1 MLTLLDSVQFST
13 PGGVSCHKPCLAPI
27 PESADTHMI
36 PTPAVGHP
44 VRSRASRALAVATVV
59 TLALGGAVVGVAAP
73 AVAAPAAWTVTSTS
87 DTGLPASCA
96 PGSSVT
102 TPASP
107 VTLRDAVCAANNRGA
122 DTTTITLQSGDYQL
136 SADNGSLPLGT
147 SSGSSI
153 TLQGPSD
160 RSAKIIGDGQTSVI
174 VLDPELVG
182 GTSATITGIT
192 ITGGVGDEFGGGG
205 ILGGSAGAGG
215 AGDTLTITNSTI
227 TGNRAN
233 TTGSATNAP
242 GGGVQFIGG
251 QLSIADSTISN
262 NDSGT
267 SGGGGVAYAA
277 TEVVNQKFLVS
288 NTVFSGNSASSEDA
302 AAIGGGAIEFSAGQ
316 SPTAVE
322 AKITDSTFSG
332 NTVAGTASTP
342 APGGAV
348 LQNSGTLEITGTR
361 FAANTIT
368 GAAPQAGAAIHV
380 AGGTLNA
387 HFNSFLGNT
396 GTNANA
402 VVNGAAATGNVVVNA
417 ENNWWGCNR
426 IAVGATGCDTAS
438 AGVTAEPSL
447 ALSVT
452 VNPVLIPL
460 ASSTAV
466 LTASVL
472 RNSTG
477 GAISPASLRIFSDAF
492 VTWSGVLPSG
502 ATISASNTL
511 LLGGTASTSFDSNVL
526 RGPASVTANLGNAK
540 AVASFGMA
548 KVPQFPGLAN
558 LEATIGV
565 PVSATVSSDGY
576 PFAAI
581 TVSGAALPAGLTLV
595 DNGNGT
601 ATISGTPS
609 ATGITNTTLT
619 AVNSVGTTPQAYTV
633 TVRQPV
639 AFTSGSAA
647 TFTVDQPGTHTISTT
662 GFPLSAL
669 VTGGAAL
676 PSGVSLTGGAAG
688 QTDALLSGTP
698 AAGTGGVYALTFTR
712 NNGRDA
718 NVAQAFTLAVNE
730 KPAFTSPASA
740 TLHVGDAT
748 SLSFTAG
755 GGYPNDA
762 AVALAGGLPAG
773 VTQVVDPL
781 RGVTGLQGTPDS
793 GAGGV
798 YTITLTATNSAM
810 LSVAQTVTLTV
821 NEDPYI
827 TVQPGDAAVLVGNA
841 ASFTSGVGGYPAP
854 SGVWQRSINNGLI
867 WTDLLETGPTL
878 SVATTQADNGS
889 VYRYFVSESAKS
901 RAALLTVGTG
911 PAIGSDGAASWRVGS
926 TVQSFDVFA
935 SGIPDAVISVVPT
948 APATLP
954 GWLTLGTSTAGRLT
968 ISGMPPA
975 GSGGVYVFDVSA
987 SNVFGT
993 TATSTL
999 SLTVEEAP
1007 LIVAPTSIP
1016 AQLGV
1021 PLAGSSV
1028 TAFGGYPATT
1038 FLELDPSSTVPPGVT
1053 IGRSSDAVL
1062 TVSGTPTASGSYSL
1076 VFTARSSPTSSTTTA
1091 QIPITV
1097 AVPPTITAP
1106 ATAELAFG
1114 AGGSVPIT
1122 VTPGYPTAT
1131 TLTTSPVPGFNL
1143 AASGTDSYLLVADA
1157 ITPPGTYSIVLLAGN
1172 GSLGTSTTVTVTIRQ
1187 APQITLQPQS
1197 VTALAG
1203 DTVTFSA
1210 AATPAA
1216 PSTGV
1221 VVAQWQRSGDGSS
1234 WTDVPGGTLSAGVA
1248 TLSFTATQ
1256 LMSGAQYR
1264 VVVTDG
1270 ASATSAAATLTVGTP
1285 PQLTSAASAPFEVG
1299 VAGSFTVT
1307 ATGTPAPAIT
1317 AGALPGGLSFVD
1329 NGNGTATISGTPAAG
1344 TGGSHAVAIGADNG
1358 FGTAAASSL
1367 ALEIAEKPS
1376 ITSASS
1382 ATTPVGAP
1390 FSFTVTSS
1398 PGYPGA
1404 AALTLGGTLPSGV
1417 SFIDNGDGTATISGT
1432 PAAAS
1437 GGDYALT
1444 LTATNGAGSS
1454 AQSFTLSVTEEPAI
1468 TSADAATIGVG
1479 SAAAFTVTSSPGH
1492 PGAVALTEGGTL
1504 PAGVTFADN
1513 GDGTATFGG
1522 SATAGSGGTYPLTLT
1537 ATNSAGS
1544 STQSFTLTVTE
1555 DPAITSPDA
1564 ASVTVGDVAAV
1575 TVTSTPGYSG
1585 AVELSVTG
1593 TLPTGLTFTDNGDGT
1608 AVFAGTPKAGSGGEY
1623 ALTVKAKNTTGAVT
1637 QAIVLTVTEEPA
1649 ITSSDSAIVKRGVV
1663 SSIPVTTGGGF
1674 PHGIA
1679 LGITGALPDGL
1690 SFSDAGDGTAT
1701 IGGTT
1706 TAAAG
1711 DYPVTLTATNAAG
1724 LAATQTL
1731 TITLE
1736 ALPVVMPPGTVP
1748 EGSGALE
1755 GVPAEATPGSTLDV
1769 SASGFAADSPV
1780 VFSIYST
1787 PTTLATV
1794 TADAAGVARATI
1806 TIPAG
1811 FSGTHSIVAS
1821 GTSPTGSVLFKRSDV
1836 TVTADDG
1843 GGTDPGGNPGTGG
1856 ENPAPDPT
1864 ATGTGLSVSGFDGG
1878 ALLTG
1883 ALALLLIGAAVLL
1896 TAVVRR
1902 RRTRNLD

>member
-1 MLTLLDSVQFST
+1 
-13 PGGVSCHKPCLAPI
+13 
-27 PESADTHMI
+27 MI
-36 PTPAVGHP
+36 PTPTVGHP
-44 VRSRASRALAVATVV
+44 VRSRASRALAIATVV

-73 AVAAPAAWTVTSTS
+73 AVAAAEAWTVTSTS
-87 DTGLPASCA
+87 DTGLPASCE
-96 PGSSVT
+96 PGSTVT
-102 TPASP
+102 TPESP

-122 DTTTITLQSGDYQL
+122 DTTTITLQPGDYRL
-136 SADNGSLPLGT
+136 DAANGSLPLGT
-147 SSGSSI
+147 ISGSSI

-160 RSAKIIGDGQTSVI
+160 RSAKIIGDGATSVL
-174 VLDPELVG
+174 VLDPNLVG
-182 GTSATITGIT
+182 GVSTTISGIT

-215 AGDTLTITNSTI
+215 AGDALTIANSAI

-233 TTGSATNAP
+233 TSGSATNAP

-251 QLSIADSTISN
+251 ALTISDSTISN

-277 TEVVNQKFLVS
+277 TEVTNQKFLVS
-288 NTVFSGNSASSEDA
+288 NTVFSGNSARSEDI

-316 SPTAVE
+316 SPSAVE
-322 AKITDSTFSG
+322 AKITDSTFSD
-332 NTVAGTASTP
+332 NTVAGTASAP
-342 APGGAV
+342 ARGGAI
-348 LQNSGTLEITGTR
+348 LQNSGTLGITGTR

-426 IAVGATGCDTAS
+426 VAPGATGCDTAS

-452 VNPVLIPL
+452 ANPVLIPL
-460 ASSTAV
+460 GSSTAV

-472 RNSTG
+472 TNSTG
-477 GAISPASLRIFSDAF
+477 GAVSPASLRIFSDAI
-492 VTWSGVLPSG
+492 VTWSGVLPNG
-502 ATISASNTL
+502 ATISAASTV
-511 LLGGTASTSFDSNVL
+511 LLGGTASTSFDAHAL
-526 RGPASVTANLGNAK
+526 RGPASVTANLGNAT

-548 KVPQFPGLAN
+548 KVPGFPGLAN
-558 LEATIGV
+558 LEATVGV

-576 PFAAI
+576 PAAAI

-619 AVNSVGTTPQAYTV
+619 AVNSVGTTPQPYTV

-639 AFTSGSAA
+639 AFTSAPAA

-669 VTGGAAL
+669 VKSGAL
-676 PSGVSLTGGAAG
+676 PSGVSLTGGVAG
-688 QTDALLSGTP
+688 QADALLSGTP
-698 AAGTGGVYALTFTR
+698 AAGSGGVYAVTFAR

-718 NVAQAFTLAVNE
+718 NVAQNFTLTVNE
-730 KPAFTSPASA
+730 KPAFSSPTSA
-740 TLHVGDAT
+740 TLHVGDVT
-748 SLSFTAG
+748 NLSFAAG

-773 VTQVVDPL
+773 VSQVVDPL
-781 RGVTGLQGTPDS
+781 RGVTGLQGTPDA

-798 YTITLTATNSAM
+798 YTLTLTATNSAM

-821 NEDPYI
+821 NEDPSI
-827 TVQPGDAAVLVGNA
+827 TAEPGDAAVLVGTA
-841 ASFTSGVGGYPAP
+841 ASFTVGVGGYPAP
-854 SGVWQRSINNGLI
+854 SGVWQRSTDGGFVWN
-867 WTDLLETGPTL
+867 DLLETGPTL

-911 PAIGSDGAASWRVGS
+911 PVIGSAGAAGWAVDG
-926 TVQSFDVFA
+926 TEQSFEVFA
-935 SGIPDAVISVVPT
+935 SGIPDATITVTPT
-948 APATLP
+948 APATVP
-954 GWLTLGTSTAGRLT
+954 GWLTVGTSAAGRLT
-968 ISGMPPA
+968 ISGTPPA
-975 GSGGVYVFDVSA
+975 GAGGVYVFDVSA

-993 TATSTL
+993 TAASTL
-999 SLTVEEAP
+999 SITVDEAP
-1007 LIVAPTSIP
+1007 TITGPSSLTIA
-1016 AQLGV
+1016 
-1021 PLAGSSV
+1021 AGAAVGSGITV
-1028 TAFGGYPATT
+1028 TASGGYPASATVD
-1038 FLELDPSSTVPPGVT
+1038 LDPSSSVPPGVT
-1053 IGRSSDAVL
+1053 VDR
-1062 TVSGTPTASGSYSL
+1062 VSADTFTFNGTPTSGGDYSVRFTASNSASGPESSL
-1076 VFTARSSPTSSTTTA
+1076 
-1091 QIPITV
+1091 QIPIRVTALPV
-1097 AVPPTITAP
+1097 ITAP
-1106 ATAELAFG
+1106 ATAELPYRG
-1114 AGGSVPIT
+1114 NDSIPISITPGFPT
-1122 VTPGYPTAT
+1122 VTTLISSGLPGA
-1131 TLTTSPVPGFNL
+1131 TLTTSDGVSYAFWIDENVAPGVYNVSL
-1143 AASGTDSYLLVADA
+1143 IASNSEV
-1157 ITPPGTYSIVLLAGN
+1157 
-1172 GSLGTSTTVTVTIRQ
+1172 TSTELMVVTVRN
-1187 APQITLQPQS
+1187 APQITTQPSS
-1197 VTALAG
+1197 VTTVAG
-1203 DTVTFSA
+1203 ATATFSA
-1210 AATPAA
+1210 TVLAAD
-1216 PSTGV
+1216 PSTGMV
-1221 VVAQWQRSGDGSS
+1221 TAQWQRSGDGSA

-1248 TLSFTATQ
+1248 SLSLTATQ

-1270 ASATSAAATLTVGTP
+1270 ASVTSAAATLTVGTP
-1285 PQLTSAASAPFEVG
+1285 PQLASAASAAFEVG

-1307 ATGTPAPAIT
+1307 ATGTPTPAIT

-1329 NGNGTATISGTPAAG
+1329 NGNGTATISGTPVAG

-1358 FGTAAASSL
+1358 FGTAALSSL

-1376 ITSASS
+1376 ITSPSS
-1382 ATTPVGAP
+1382 ATVAAGAP

-1417 SFIDNGDGTATISGT
+1417 SFVDNGDGTATISGT

-1444 LTATNGAGSS
+1444 LTVTNGAGSS

-1504 PAGVTFADN
+1504 PAGVTFTDH

-1522 SATAGSGGTYPLTLT
+1522 SAAAGSGGTYPLTLT
-1537 ATNSAGS
+1537 ATNGAGS

-1555 DPAITSPDA
+1555 DPAITSPNA
-1564 ASVTVGDVAAV
+1564 ATITVGDAAAV
-1575 TVTSTPGYSG
+1575 AVTSSPGYSG

-1593 TLPTGLTFTDNGDGT
+1593 ALPAGVTFTDNGDGT
-1608 AVFAGTPKAGSGGEY
+1608 AVLDGTAKAGSGGEY
-1623 ALTVKAKNTTGAVT
+1623 ALTLKAKNTTGAAT
-1637 QAIVLTVTEEPA
+1637 QAFTLTVTEKPA
-1649 ITSSDSAIVKRGVV
+1649 ISSADSVIVKRGVV
-1663 SSIPVTTGGGF
+1663 SSFAATTEGGF
-1674 PHGIA
+1674 PLDIA
-1679 LGITGALPDGL
+1679 LSISGALPDGL

-1701 IGGTT
+1701 IDGTT
-1706 TAAAG
+1706 TAPAG
-1711 DYPVTLTATNAAG
+1711 EYPVTLTATNAAG
-1724 LAATQTL
+1724 LTATQTL
-1731 TITLE
+1731 TVTLE
-1736 ALPVVMPPGTVP
+1736 ALPVVAPPATVP

-1755 GVPAEATPGSTLDV
+1755 GVPADAAPGSTLDV

-1787 PTTLATV
+1787 PTVLATV
-1794 TADAAGVARATI
+1794 TADATGVARATI
-1806 TIPAG
+1806 TIPAE
-1811 FSGTHSIVAS
+1811 FSGAHSIVAS
-1821 GTSPTGSVLFKRSDV
+1821 GTAPTGSVLFKRSDV
-1836 TVTADDG
+1836 TVAADDG

-1856 ENPAPDPT
+1856 EPAPG
-1864 ATGTGLSVSGFDGG
+1864 TGTSGTDLSASGFDGG

-1883 ALALLLIGAAVLL
+1883 ALVLLLLGGGAVLV
-1896 TAVVRR
+1896 TAVLRR
-1902 RRTRNLD
+1902 RRARTHD

>member
-1 MLTLLDSVQFST
+1 
-13 PGGVSCHKPCLAPI
+13 
-27 PESADTHMI
+27 MI
-36 PTPAVGHP
+36 PTPTVGHP

-73 AVAAPAAWTVTSTS
+73 AIAAPEAWTVTSTS
-87 DTGLPASCA
+87 DTGLPTSCEV
-96 PGSSVT
+96 GSTVT

-122 DTTTITLQSGDYQL
+122 DSTTITLQSGDYQL
-136 SADNGSLPLGT
+136 SAANGSLLLGED
-147 SSGSSI
+147 SGSTI
-153 TLQGPSD
+153 TLQGPAD
-160 RSAKIIGDGQTSVI
+160 RSAKIIGDGQTSVL
-174 VLDPELVG
+174 VLDPGLVG

-205 ILGGSAGAGG
+205 ILGGSAAAGG

-233 TTGSATNAP
+233 TTGSATNKP

-277 TEVVNQKFLVS
+277 TEVDDQKFLVS
-288 NTVFSGNSASSEDA
+288 NTVFDGNSARSEDI

-316 SPTAVE
+316 SEAAVE
-322 AKITDSTFSG
+322 AKITDSTFSD
-332 NTVAGTASTP
+332 NTVAGTASAP
-342 APGGAV
+342 ARGGAI

-368 GAAPQAGAAIHV
+368 GAAPQAGAAIHI

-402 VVNGAAATGNVVVNA
+402 VVNGAAAAGNVVVNA

-426 IAVGATGCDTAS
+426 SAPGATGCDTAS

-452 VNPVLIPL
+452 ANPVLIPL

-477 GAISPASLRIFSDAF
+477 GAISPASLRIFSDAI
-492 VTWSGVLPSG
+492 VTWSGVLPNG
-502 ATISASNTL
+502 ATISASSTL
-511 LLGGTASTSFDSNVL
+511 LLGGTASTSFDAHAL
-526 RGPASVTANLGNAK
+526 RGPASVTASLGNAK

-558 LEATIGV
+558 LESTIGV

-581 TVSGAALPAGLTLV
+581 TVTGAALPAGLTLV

-639 AFTSGSAA
+639 AFTSGPAA

-662 GFPLSAL
+662 GYPLSAL
-669 VTGGAAL
+669 VKSGAL
-676 PSGVSLTGGAAG
+676 PSGVSLTGGLAG
-688 QTDALLSGTP
+688 QADALLSGTP
-698 AAGTGGVYALTFTR
+698 AAGTGGVYPVTLAR

-718 NVAQAFTLAVNE
+718 NVAQNFTLTVNE
-730 KPAFTSPASA
+730 KPAFSSPTSA

-748 SLSFTAG
+748 NLSFAAG

-781 RGVTGLQGTPDS
+781 RGVTGLQGTPDA

-798 YTITLTATNSAM
+798 YTITLTATNSAA
-810 LSVAQTVTLTV
+810 LAVSQTVTLTV

-827 TVQPGDAAVLVGNA
+827 TVQPGDAAVLVGNT
-841 ASFTSGVGGYPAP
+841 ASFSSGVGGYPAP

-911 PAIGSDGAASWRVGS
+911 PAIGSDGAASWRVGG

-968 ISGMPPA
+968 ISGTPPA
-975 GSGGVYVFDVSA
+975 GSGGVYSFDVSA

-1021 PLAGSSV
+1021 PLSGSSV

-1053 IGRSSDAVL
+1053 IGRSSDAIL

-1106 ATAELAFG
+1106 ATAELSFG

-1131 TLTTSPVPGFNL
+1131 ALTTSPAPGFSL
-1143 AASGTDSYLLVADA
+1143 VASGTDSYLLVADA
-1157 ITPPGTYSIVLLAGN
+1157 ITPPGTYSILLLAGN
-1172 GSLGTSTTVTVTIRQ
+1172 GSLGTSTTVTVTVRQ

-1221 VVAQWQRSGDGSS
+1221 VAAQWQRSGDGSS

-1317 AGALPGGLSFVD
+1317 AGALPAGLGFVD
-1329 NGNGTATISGTPAAG
+1329 NGDGTATISGTPEPG
-1344 TGGSHAVAIGADNG
+1344 TGGTHGVAIGAGNG
-1358 FGTAAASSL
+1358 FGADAAQSL
-1367 ALEIAEKPS
+1367 DLVIAEKPA

-1382 ATTPVGAP
+1382 ATAPVGAP

-1404 AALTLGGTLPSGV
+1404 ATLSLGGALPSGV
-1417 SFIDNGDGTATISGT
+1417 TFVDNADGTATIAGT
-1432 PAAAS
+1432 PAAAT
-1437 GGDYALT
+1437 GGDHALT
-1444 LTATNGAGSS
+1444 LTATNLAGSS
-1454 AQSFTLSVTEEPAI
+1454 AQNFTLTVTEGPAI
-1468 TSADAATIGVG
+1468 TSADAATIAVG
-1479 SAAAFTVTSSPGH
+1479 SAVAFTVTSSPGH
-1492 PGAVALTEGGTL
+1492 PGAVALTQGGVL
-1504 PAGVTFADN
+1504 PAGVTFTDN
-1513 GDGTATFGG
+1513 GDGTAAFGG
-1522 SATAGSGGTYPLTLT
+1522 SAAAGSGGAYPLTLT
-1537 ATNSAGS
+1537 ATNGAGS

-1555 DPAITSPDA
+1555 DPAITSPNA
-1564 ASVTVGDVAAV
+1564 ATITVGDAAAV
-1575 TVTSTPGYSG
+1575 AVTSSPGYSG
-1585 AVELSVTG
+1585 AVELSVAG
-1593 TLPTGLTFTDNGDGT
+1593 TLPKGLTFTDNGDGT
-1608 AVFAGTPKAGSGGEY
+1608 AVLDGTPKAGSGGEY
-1623 ALTVKAKNTTGAVT
+1623 PLTLKAKNTTGAAT
-1637 QAIVLTVTEEPA
+1637 QAFTLTVTERPA
-1649 ITSSDSAIVKRGVV
+1649 ISSADSVIVKRGVV
-1663 SSIPVTTGGGF
+1663 SSFAVTTEGGF
-1674 PHGIA
+1674 PHDIA
-1679 LGITGALPDGL
+1679 LGITGTLPDGL

-1701 IGGTT
+1701 IDGTT
-1706 TAAAG
+1706 TAPAG
-1711 DYPVTLTATNAAG
+1711 EYPVTLTATNAAG
-1724 LAATQTL
+1724 LTATQTL
-1731 TITLE
+1731 TVTLQ
-1736 ALPVVMPPGTVP
+1736 ALPVVAPPGTVP

-1755 GVPAEATPGSTLDV
+1755 GVPADAAPGSTLDV

-1787 PTTLATV
+1787 PTVLATV
-1794 TADAAGVARATI
+1794 KADAAGVARATI
-1806 TIPAG
+1806 TIPAE
-1811 FSGTHSIVAS
+1811 FSGAHSIVAS
-1821 GTSPTGSVLFKRSDV
+1821 GTAPTGSVLFKRSDV

-1843 GGTDPGGNPGTGG
+1843 GTDPGGNPGGTPGGTPGG
-1856 ENPAPDPT
+1856 ETPSGPAT
-1864 ATGTGLSVSGFDGG
+1864 TGTDLSASGFDGG

-1883 ALALLLIGAAVLL
+1883 ALVLLLLGGGAVLV
-1896 TAVVRR
+1896 TAVLRR
-1902 RRTRNLD
+1902 RRARTHD